1 MITMKRMLAC
11 SVLIIF
17 ALVIVIPELGTGAVK
32 ASTAIKPED
41 NQEYHEESYS
51 TYLSSQGYN
60 GKMALSEIKVD
71 LMSYKTSDDMQAR
84 LDNGAVV
91 TGESGTITWH
101 VSVQEAGFYNIAVTY
116 LPIKGT
122 NSKIERK
129 LWIDDKSYFTG
140 MNQLILGK
148 VWENSEDKQ
157 IAQKN
162 GNENTSCSCRKTS
175 IDDCIH

>member
-91 TGESGTITWH
+91 
-101 VSVQEAGFYNIAVTY
+101 Y
-116 LPIKGT
+116 
-122 NSKIERK
+122 R
-129 LWIDDKSYFTG
+129 
-140 MNQLILGK
+140 
-148 VWENSEDKQ
+148 
-157 IAQKN
+157 
-162 GNENTSCSCRKTS
+162 
-175 IDDCIH
+175 